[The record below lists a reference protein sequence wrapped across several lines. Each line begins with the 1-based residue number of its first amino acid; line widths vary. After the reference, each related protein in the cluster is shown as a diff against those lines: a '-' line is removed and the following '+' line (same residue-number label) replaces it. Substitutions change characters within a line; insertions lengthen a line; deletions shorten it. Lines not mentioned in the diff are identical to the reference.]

1 MSNKTHYNPLIWV
14 TATAAARN
22 LRLTFNNGNVKIFDY
37 EPLIKRYK
45 CFEPL
50 KNESVFEN
58 FLLDGWTVTW
68 LNGSI
73 DIAPKYLFEES
84 IVA

>member
-37 EPLIKRYK
+37 KPLIKRYK
-45 CFEPL
+45 FFKPL
-50 KNESVFEN
+50 KTNQ
-58 FLLDGWTVTW
+58 FLKTFHSMVGL
-68 LNGSI
+68 
-73 DIAPKYLFEES
+73 
-84 IVA
+84 